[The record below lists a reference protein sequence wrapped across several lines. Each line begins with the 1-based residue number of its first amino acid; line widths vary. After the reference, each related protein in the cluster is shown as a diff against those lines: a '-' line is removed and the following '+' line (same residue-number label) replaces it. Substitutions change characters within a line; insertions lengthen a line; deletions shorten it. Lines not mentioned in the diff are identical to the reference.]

1 MGEDRASWESILG
14 GSVLKEACCAID
26 SYLSFT
32 QNNVYLHKICA
43 EKLKYV
49 HNEPLGCDNCKSDS
63 ALGEALM
70 IKSMNGAKKYAI

>member
-1 MGEDRASWESILG
+1 MGEDRASWESMLG

-26 SYLSFT
+26 GYLPFT
-32 QNNVYLHKICA
+32 QNNVYLRKIRA

-49 HNEPLGCDNCKSDS
+49 HKEPHGYDNCKSDS
-63 ALGEALM
+63 ALREALM